1 MRLNKGKLIFENGL
15 SFEHFLKACGDD
27 VTFLYVGVG
36 DRAFWKDPN
45 CVFRTDERTK
55 LRGVPTL
62 VKWGTAKKLDD
73 NCHKKDFVEML
84 LEDD

>member
-1 MRLNKGKLIFENGL
+1 MNPRRCSSHLCPLQKANCCTEIQLIWEM
-15 SFEHFLKACGDD
+15 AC
-27 VTFLYVGVG
+27 
-36 DRAFWKDPN
+36 
-45 CVFRTDERTK
+45 RTDERTK
-55 LRGVPTL
+55 LRAVPTL